1 MLKVLAPDSAAG
13 TSIPA
18 MEDLM
23 SRTNFRFAVCLILIC
38 WTAAAVVS
46 ASAQTFLHIPGSL
59 SSIAAGRNEVWG
71 LQFPGGLI
79 WRFNPSTQ
87 LFYQVSGSLS
97 QIAVGG
103 GTLLQPDQV
112 WGVNGAG
119 VFSFNLTNNAYIQHN
134 PPGATTY
141 FSQVAVGKGGA
152 LDSTGCHPFE
162 VWGLAASVPAS
173 SGLPYRYNYCT
184 NEFVQVAPPSS
195 TPLTH
200 IATGGGDVW
209 ALDANAY
216 IWHCVLAS
224 GSEEWTRVGGGY
236 EGTLQQITVGVNDVW
251 GLDGYGTVYR
261 YDPIY
266 GTFVSNPSW
275 GNVGYDVTRIAAGG
289 DGVWTVVGGT
299 DYVEFFNPSTQ
310 SLERLEPFLSPWA
323 QITVGSGAG
332 IWMLNSSNQIYN
344 FIP

>member
-1 MLKVLAPDSAAG
+1 
-13 TSIPA
+13 
-18 MEDLM
+18 M
-23 SRTNFRFAVCLILIC
+23 SRTNFRFAVCLMLIC
-38 WTAAAVVS
+38 WTAAAVVP
-46 ASAQTFLHIPGSL
+46 ASAQTFLQIPGSL
-59 SSIAAGRNEVWG
+59 SYIAAGRNEVWG

-87 LFYQVSGSLS
+87 SFYRVSGSLS
-97 QIAVGG
+97 QVAVGG

-119 VFSFNLTNNAYIQHN
+119 VFSFDLNNNAYTQHN
-134 PPGATTY
+134 PPGSTTY
-141 FSQVAVGKGGA
+141 FSQIAVGKGAA
-152 LDSTGCHPFE
+152 LDFTGCHPYE

-184 NEFVQVAPPSS
+184 NEFVPILPPSSS

-209 ALDANAY
+209 ALDANAH
-216 IWHCVLAS
+216 IWHWVLVS
-224 GSEEWTRVGGGY
+224 NTEEWTRVGGGF
-236 EGTLQQITVGVNDVW
+236 GDTLQQITVGVNDVW

-266 GTFVSNPSW
+266 GTFVLNQN
-275 GNVGYDVTRIAAGG
+275 GDNVEGGYDVTRIAAGG
-289 DGVWTVVGGT
+289 DGVWTVVAGS
-299 DYVEFFNPSTQ
+299 DFIEFFNPSTQ
-310 SLERLEPFLSPWA
+310 NLEKLEPFVFPWA
-323 QITVGSGAG
+323 QIAVGSGAG
-332 IWMLNSSNQIYN
+332 VWMLNSSNQIYN